1 MNKKASREEYIL
13 NALQSS
19 SRMTT
24 GEAAN
29 ILGISEATVRRV
41 FSDLEKA
48 GKVVRNYGGI
58 QLAENAPSYSF
69 EQREKIFQQEKVGIG
84 RLAAA
89 AVSDEDTIYLD
100 CGTTIFQ
107 MTLALS
113 ARIARNEFSSLRIIT
128 NSIANT
134 QAIAPSPNCKVY
146 LIGGEYNDRRRD
158 FSGPLTEKYLAPF
171 HFTKCFLGCD
181 GMHIQ
186 SGFSSNQIDISS
198 LNTCV
203 IERSDS
209 KYVLLDSSKF
219 NQCSLIAYAGLSE
232 IDGIFTNEIPDAS
245 LQKTLSAS
253 GLEVFVP
260 DVSH

>member
-13 NALQSS
+13 NALQSAN
-19 SRMTT
+19 RMTT

-29 ILGISEATVRRV
+29 ILGISEATVRRI
-41 FSDLEKA
+41 FSDLEKS

-58 QLAENAPSYSF
+58 QLAENTPSYSF
-69 EQREKIFQQEKVGIG
+69 EQREKIFQQEKIEIG

-89 AVSDEDTIYLD
+89 AVMDEDTIYLD

-107 MTLALS
+107 MALALS
-113 ARIARNEFSSLRIIT
+113 VRIAKNEFSSLRIIT

-134 QAIAPSPNCKVY
+134 QAIVPSPSCKVY

-158 FSGPLTEKYLAPF
+158 FSGPLTEKYLSPF

-198 LNTCV
+198 LNTRV
-203 IERSDS
+203 IERSDA
-209 KYVLLDSSKF
+209 KYVLLDNSKF

-232 IDGIFTNEIPDAS
+232 IDGIFTNTPPDIS
-245 LQKTLSAS
+245 LQEMLSAN
-253 GLEVFVP
+253 GLKVLVP
-260 DVSH
+260 DVSR